1 MKEGYI
7 KRKTST
13 IPFGYELDAEEDG
26 YLKPIDDQIEAL
38 EVAEDLVTGESISLR
53 DACEWIEYKT
63 ERRISPA
70 GLKKH
75 IDKKYGKRE
84 QRLARL
90 GEEPTSLL
98 DRF

>member
-13 IPFGYELDAEEDG
+13 IPFGYETSDVKG
-26 YLKPIDDQIEAL
+26 YFKPVPEQIHAL
-38 EVAEDLVTGESISLR
+38 EVVSEMVHGDEISLAVAVDWLEASTDR
-53 DACEWIEYKT
+53 KLS
-63 ERRISPA
+63 RM

-75 IDKKYGKRE
+75 IDKKYDRQKEDDRNKFN
-84 QRLARL
+84 
-90 GEEPTSLL
+90 SIL

>member
-13 IPFGYELDAEEDG
+13 IPFGYETSEVTG
-26 YLKPIDDQIEAL
+26 YFKPVPEQIHAL
-38 EVAEDLVTGESISLR
+38 EVVSEMVHGDEISLAVAVDWLEASTNR
-53 DACEWIEYKT
+53 KLS
-63 ERRISPA
+63 RM

-75 IDKKYGKRE
+75 IDKKYER
-84 QRLARL
+84 Q
-90 GEEPTSLL
+90 EEDDRNKFNSIL

>member
-13 IPFGYELDAEEDG
+13 IPFGYETSDVKG
-26 YLKPIDDQIEAL
+26 YFKPIPKQINAL
-38 EVAEDLVTGESISLR
+38 EVVSEMVHGDEISLAVAVDWLEASTDR
-53 DACEWIEYKT
+53 KLS
-63 ERRISPA
+63 RM

-75 IDKKYGKRE
+75 IDKKYDRQEKEDRNKFN
-84 QRLARL
+84 
-90 GEEPTSLL
+90 SIL

>member
-13 IPFGYELDAEEDG
+13 IPFGYEVDAEVEG
-26 YLKPIDDQIEAL
+26 YLKPIKEQIHAL
-38 EVAEDLVTGESISLR
+38 DVVSQMVRNDEISLAVAVDWLEASTNR
-53 DACEWIEYKT
+53 KLS
-63 ERRISPA
+63 RM

-75 IDKKYGKRE
+75 IDKKSDR
-84 QRLARL
+84 QRQ
-90 GEEPTSLL
+90 EEYDRNKFHTIL

>member
-13 IPFGYELDAEEDG
+13 IPFGYETSDVKG
-26 YLKPIDDQIEAL
+26 YFKPIPEQINAL
-38 EVAEDLVTGESISLR
+38 EVVSEMVHGDEISLAVAVDWLEASTDR
-53 DACEWIEYKT
+53 KLS
-63 ERRISPA
+63 RM

-75 IDKKYGKRE
+75 IDKKYDR
-84 QRLARL
+84 Q
-90 GEEPTSLL
+90 EEDDRNKFNSIL

>member
-13 IPFGYELDAEEDG
+13 IPFGYETSDVKG
-26 YLKPIDDQIEAL
+26 YFKPIPKQINAL
-38 EVAEDLVTGESISLR
+38 EVVSEMVHGDEISLAVAVDWLEASTDR
-53 DACEWIEYKT
+53 KLS
-63 ERRISPA
+63 RM

-75 IDKKYGKRE
+75 IDKKYDR
-84 QRLARL
+84 Q
-90 GEEPTSLL
+90 EEDDRNKFNSIL

>member
-13 IPFGYELDAEEDG
+13 IPFGYEVDDEVEG
-26 YLKPIDDQIEAL
+26 YLKPIEEQIHAL
-38 EVAEDLVTGESISLR
+38 DVVSQMVRNDEISLAVAVDWLEASTNR
-53 DACEWIEYKT
+53 KLS
-63 ERRISPA
+63 RM

-75 IDKKYGKRE
+75 IDKKYDR
-84 QRLARL
+84 QRQ
-90 GEEPTSLL
+90 EESDRNKFNSIL